1 MKILPSLDA
10 HAHLDPT
17 RTAVELADSG
27 AVLAM
32 TISLDE
38 AALVVG
44 RREPIIV
51 WGVGCHPRNRRS
63 QESFDAKRFR
73 QLAEQTAVVGEIGLD
88 TGSRVPLEVQL
99 RTFRQAL
106 EVVSDLPRLVS
117 IHSYRATGLVIEELQ
132 RRPVVV
138 PVLHWWTGSA
148 EESGRPWP
156 LGAISQSIRLSLG
169 TRSFVRLSRLSECS
183 SKATMAITIHPLL
196 SRVGSSGWSTW
207 SPNS

>member
-1 MKILPSLDA
+1 MKIFPSLDA

-17 RTAVELADSG
+17 RTAVELANSG

-63 QESFDAKRFR
+63 QESFDAKPFR

-88 TGSRVPLEVQL
+88 TGSRVPLEVQTPYVQASAGSCL
-99 RTFRQAL
+99 RPSSDGQHPQLPCNRAGDRGAATQASRRTRSALVDRKRRGNAGGRGPWVLFLNPFGCRSAL
-106 EVVSDLPRLVS
+106 EV
-117 IHSYRATGLVIEELQ
+117 SYGCPA
-132 RRPVVV
+132 
-138 PVLHWWTGSA
+138 
-148 EESGRPWP
+148 
-156 LGAISQSIRLSLG
+156 
-169 TRSFVRLSRLSECS
+169 
-183 SKATMAITIHPLL
+183 
-196 SRVGSSGWSTW
+196 
-207 SPNS
+207 

>member
-10 HAHLDPT
+10 HVHLDPT
-17 RTAVELADSG
+17 RTAVDLADSG

-63 QESFDAKRFR
+63 QESFDAKPFH

-88 TGSRVPLEVQL
+88 KRSTRC
-99 RTFRQAL
+99 
-106 EVVSDLPRLVS
+106 
-117 IHSYRATGLVIEELQ
+117 Y
-132 RRPVVV
+132 PV
-138 PVLHWWTGSA
+138 
-148 EESGRPWP
+148 SGRVGGVPGRP
-156 LGAISQSIRLSLG
+156 TAK
-169 TRSFVRLSRLSECS
+169 TRREGRSTPCLAKPRDD
-183 SKATMAITIHPLL
+183 HP
-196 SRVGSSGWSTW
+196 
-207 SPNS
+207 